1 MSADG
6 SGPVSADGA
15 PPAPADGRI
24 YHLTSRSAWDAAQP
38 GGTYRTSTHG
48 MTLEEVGFIH
58 ASTAEQV
65 PWVADLVY
73 ANVDEEL
80 VLLVMD
86 VDTLERAGLPVV
98 FEDPG
103 VGRDFPHIYGE
114 LPCRLVVEVRP
125 AHFDEH
131 GVFRFEA

>member
-1 MSADG
+1 M
-6 SGPVSADGA
+6 SADGA
-15 PPAPADGRI
+15 PRVPPDGRI
-24 YHLTSRSAWDAAQP
+24 YHLTSRSAWDAAQAD
-38 GGTYRTSTHG
+38 GIYRTSTHG

-58 ASTAEQV
+58 ASTAPQV

-73 ANVDEEL
+73 ADLDEEL
-80 VLLVMD
+80 VLLVMEIE
-86 VDTLERAGLPVV
+86 TLERAGLPVV